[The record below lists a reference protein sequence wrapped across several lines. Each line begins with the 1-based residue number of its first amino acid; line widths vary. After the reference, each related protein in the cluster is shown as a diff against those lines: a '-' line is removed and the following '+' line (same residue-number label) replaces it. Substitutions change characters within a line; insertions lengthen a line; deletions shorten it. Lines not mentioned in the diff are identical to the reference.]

1 MRNVDVHDGINVV
14 EKVEPIDLIMQARV
28 LNNSRICLMLN
39 KITFAWELEAWTL
52 SVQSWSSVTDIALY
66 IRLVSLRLSSG
77 TVIC

>member
-1 MRNVDVHDGINVV
+1 MRNIDVHDGINVV

-28 LNNSRICLMLN
+28 LNNSRLCLMLN

>member
-39 KITFAWELEAWTL
+39 KITFA
-52 SVQSWSSVTDIALY
+52 
-66 IRLVSLRLSSG
+66 
-77 TVIC
+77 